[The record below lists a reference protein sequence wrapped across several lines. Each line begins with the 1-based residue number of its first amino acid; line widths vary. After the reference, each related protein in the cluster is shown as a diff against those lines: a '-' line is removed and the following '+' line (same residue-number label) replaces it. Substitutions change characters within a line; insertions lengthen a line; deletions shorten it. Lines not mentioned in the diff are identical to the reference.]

1 MNHTKEIHAKRPTS
15 PHLSIYK
22 PQINSTMSI
31 FHRFSGIGL
40 FFGFSILTWWMI
52 CWVFSKFDQ
61 KIFDFINHGLVKFSL
76 YLLLA
81 AFFYHLLNGIR
92 HLFWDIG
99 KGYSICALF
108 KTSYLVLIGAITLSG
123 LFFAII
129 FGYL

>member
-1 MNHTKEIHAKRPTS
+1 MNHTKEVHSKRPTS

-31 FHRFSGIGL
+31 FHRFTGMGL
-40 FFGFSILTWWMI
+40 FFGFSILAWWMI
-52 CWVFSKFDQ
+52 FWIFSKFDQ
-61 KIFDFINHGLVKFSL
+61 KIFDFINHGLVKFCL
-76 YLLLA
+76 YLIVV

-108 KTSYLVLIGAITLSG
+108 KTSYAVLVGTLLLSG
-123 LFFAII
+123 LFFTLI
-129 FGYL
+129 FELL

>member
-1 MNHTKEIHAKRPTS
+1 MNHTKEIHSRRPIS

-22 PQINSTMSI
+22 PQINSIMSI
-31 FHRFSGIGL
+31 FHRFTGIGL
-40 FFGFSILTWWMI
+40 FFGFAAWAWWMI
-52 CWVFSKFDQ
+52 CWIFSKFDQ
-61 KIFDFINHGLVKFSL
+61 QIFDLINCIYVKLCL
-76 YLLLA
+76 YIMFT

-108 KTSYLVLIGAITLSG
+108 KTSYLVLLGTIALSG
-123 LFFAII
+123 YFFALI